1 VIGESVTAFGGVLR
15 SVEGH
20 RLSAT
25 ESVPSAAES
34 VTVVICAYTER
45 RWQSLLRAV
54 HSLRDQRRLPEQC
67 VVVIDHNEQLLERAR
82 LSLPDDVE
90 VLASDERQGLS
101 GARNTGVRAARGD
114 VVAFL
119 DDDAEAD
126 PGWLEEL
133 LAQYDKPSVVGAGGR
148 ALAVWPEKRPG
159 WLPTEFDW
167 VVGCSYT
174 GLPETVAPVR
184 NLIGAAMSFRRH
196 LFDQLGTFD
205 TEMGRLGVLPLGC
218 EETEFAIRVRLNMAG
233 AELVH
238 VPGAIVHHHV
248 ELERVQIGYFLH
260 RCYAEGLSK
269 AAVTRRTG
277 ADAALSTERSYVIST
292 LSRGILLGLR
302 DGLGGDTDGFARCA
316 MIVVGLFTTTAG
328 YLAGLGRF
336 RSVPHR
342 AA

>member
-1 VIGESVTAFGGVLR
+1 MANSWQPYR
-15 SVEGH
+15 HVEASGRH
-20 RLSAT
+20 RLSVKG
-25 ESVPSAAES
+25 SRPSTADS

-54 HSLRDQRRLPEQC
+54 HSLRGQRRLPEQC
-67 VVVIDHNEQLLERAR
+67 VVVIDHNEQLLQRAR
-82 LSLPDDVE
+82 LSLPDDIE
-90 VLASDERQGLS
+90 VLASEGRQGLS

-133 LAQYDKPSVVGAGGR
+133 LAQYCDPSVVGAGGR
-148 ALAVWPEKRPG
+148 AAAVWPGKRPV

-184 NLIGAAMSFRRH
+184 NLIGAAMSFRRY
-196 LFDQLGTFD
+196 LFDEIGTFD

-218 EETEFAIRVRLNMAG
+218 EETEFAIRVRLNIAG
-233 AELVH
+233 AEILH
-238 VPGAIVHHHV
+238 VPSAIVRHHV
-248 ELERVQIGYFLH
+248 EPERVRIRYFLH

-269 AAVTRRTG
+269 AAVARRSG
-277 ADAALSTERSYVIST
+277 AGAALATERGYVVST
-292 LSRGILLGLR
+292 LSRGVLLGLR
-302 DGLGGDTDGFARCA
+302 DGLRGDIGGFVRSS
-316 MIVVGLFTTTAG
+316 MIVLGLLVTTAG
-328 YLAGLGRF
+328 YVAGLGALHSTPR
-336 RSVPHR
+336 RT
-342 AA
+342 A

>member
-1 VIGESVTAFGGVLR
+1 MLK

-20 RLSAT
+20 GLSVT
-25 ESVPSAAES
+25 EIIPGAADS

-67 VVVIDHNEQLLERAR
+67 VVVIDHNEQLLRRAR
-82 LSLPDDVE
+82 LALPDDIE
-90 VLASDERQGLS
+90 VLASEERRGLS

-133 LAQYDKPSVVGAGGR
+133 LAQYDTPAVVGAGGR
-148 ALAVWPEKRPG
+148 ALAVWPGKRPG

-196 LFDQLGTFD
+196 LFDQLGKFD

-218 EETEFAIRVRLNMAG
+218 EETEFAIRVRLNFAD

-238 VPGAIVHHHV
+238 VPSAIVHHHV
-248 ELERVQIGYFLH
+248 EPERVRIGYFLH

-269 AAVTRRTG
+269 AAVTRRAG
-277 ADAALSTERSYVIST
+277 AGAALSTERSYVVST
-292 LSRGILLGLR
+292 LSRGFLLGLR
-302 DGLGGDTDGFARCA
+302 EGLRGDTDGLARCA